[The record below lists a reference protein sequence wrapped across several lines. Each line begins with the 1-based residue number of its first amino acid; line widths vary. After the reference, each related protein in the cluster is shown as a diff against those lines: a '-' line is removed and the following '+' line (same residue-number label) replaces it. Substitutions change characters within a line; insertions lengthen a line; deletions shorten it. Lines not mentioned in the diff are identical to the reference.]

1 MAKLYDDYV
10 KRLADQFDANL
21 TQISVGYNFD
31 YGDEYEI
38 AICKTLRSVLPD
50 KYGICRGYLV
60 AADGRIAGDDIIIY
74 DKFHLPLLRP
84 LDGEQYAQ
92 KQKVPVESVYA
103 YIEAKHGLVLEGNGQ
118 GSISKAFEQV
128 GRVKELLNTRQAV
141 ALRTINR
148 FIHLPTTPAT
158 PEGYPDR
165 RNPSYAM
172 IFARHVKQR
181 ANDAPID
188 DATEIL
194 EGLKSIDLD
203 VKSDAAP
210 DLIVLGKSCLI
221 HPVGGTEDKPV
232 CRSPFYGSTGN
243 RYLTQKPVDRSFG
256 VALLFLMAALEYMEV
271 GRMNWGELVV
281 DAFKPE

>member
-60 AADGRIAGDDIIIY
+60 AADGRIAGDDVIIY

-103 YIEAKHGLVLEGNGQ
+103 YIEAKHGLVLDGDGQ
-118 GSISKAFEQV
+118 GSISKAFDQV
-128 GRVKELLNTRQAV
+128 GRVKELLNTRKAV
-141 ALRTINR
+141 ALNTINR
-148 FIHLPTTPAT
+148 FVHLPTTPST

-172 IFARHVKQR
+172 IFARNVKQK
-181 ANDAPID
+181 ANDTPMD
-188 DATEIL
+188 DASEIL
-194 EGLKSIDLD
+194 KGLKNIDLD

-221 HPVGGTEDKPV
+221 HPVGGPESRPV

-243 RYLTQKPVDRSFG
+243 RYLTQSPVDRSFG